1 MGGRREETHG
11 NREEKFRPQG
21 TQVPGEDPT
30 WAVTQCDNP
39 LQYSCWRRWAS
50 GPMASRKVCPHS
62 SWEYWGLLGGHHLQS
77 VFLGN
82 PRMNPGISL
91 CVGNS
96 HVQVLDRLAS
106 PAGPG
111 VKPRPTRHRGGPGL
125 GLCVLRSFLQASQT
139 VLSHL
144 PKVRLRR
151 WGGLQHIGHGH
162 AFLIDTILSSK

>member
-111 VKPRPTRHRGGPGL
+111 VKPRPTRHRGRARAGP
-125 GLCVLRSFLQASQT
+125 LCSEE
-139 VLSHL
+139 LS
-144 PKVRLRR
+144 P
-151 WGGLQHIGHGH
+151 GISNC
-162 AFLIDTILSSK
+162 AISSTQSEAEKMGRPSAYWSWSCFSD